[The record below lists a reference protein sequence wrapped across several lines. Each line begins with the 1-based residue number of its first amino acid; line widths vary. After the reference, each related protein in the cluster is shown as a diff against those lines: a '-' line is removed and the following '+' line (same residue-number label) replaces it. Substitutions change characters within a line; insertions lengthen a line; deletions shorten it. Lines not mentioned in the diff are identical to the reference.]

1 MSSTAGSA
9 GPQGAAPVN
18 PLLELRD
25 VTMHFPVKRGLL
37 TTRAVVRALD
47 GVSLS
52 MPRGETFGLV
62 GESGCGKSTLGRCI
76 LKLNLLTSG
85 QILFDGVE
93 ISRLSA
99 RQFLPY
105 RQRISMIFQDP
116 NACLNPR
123 LRVRD
128 LVAEPLRF
136 QETRMTSREIDRA
149 VDRVL
154 EDVGL
159 RPEYRNRYPHEFSG
173 GQQQR
178 IGIARA
184 LVLQPSLIV
193 CDEPVSALDVSVR
206 AQIINLLNA
215 LQEEHRLT
223 YLFISHDLSVVKFIS
238 RHLAIMYLGRLV
250 EVGDSDA
257 IFDLP
262 AHPYTESLL
271 LAAPVPDPALR
282 KKRTVL
288 RGEVPSPLA
297 IPSGC
302 RFHPRC
308 PYRTD
313 LCVSEEPHLR
323 EIAPGRRVACH
334 NFERLLAK
342 GRAENGGNPAN

>member
-1 MSSTAGSA
+1 M
-9 GPQGAAPVN
+9 N
-18 PLLELRD
+18 PILEMRD
-25 VTMHFPVKRGLL
+25 VAMYFPVKRGLL
-37 TTRAVVRALD
+37 STRAVVRALD

-52 MPRGETFGLV
+52 LVGGETFGLV

-76 LKLNLLTSG
+76 LRINRLTAG
-85 QILFDGVE
+85 TITFDGVRV
-93 ISRLSA
+93 SGMTA
-99 RQFLPY
+99 RQFMPY
-105 RQRISMIFQDP
+105 RRKISMIFQDP
-116 NACLNPR
+116 NASLNPR

-136 QETRMTSREIDRA
+136 QEERPSRREADRM

-159 RPEYRNRYPHEFSG
+159 RSEYRNRYPHEFSG

-215 LQEEHRLT
+215 LQEEHHLT

-238 RHLAIMYLGRLV
+238 RHLAIMYLGKLV
-250 EVGDSDA
+250 EMGDSDE
-257 IFDLP
+257 IFTSP
-262 AHPYTESLL
+262 AHPYTVSLL
-271 LAAPVPDPALR
+271 AAAPVPDPLV
-282 KKRTVL
+282 RTRRQLL
-288 RGEVPSPLA
+288 RGEVPSPLS
-297 IPSGC
+297 IPQGC

-308 PYRTD
+308 PYKTSI
-313 LCVSEEPHLR
+313 CVVIEPALS
-323 EIAPGRRVACH
+323 EIAPGHRVACH
-334 NFERLLAK
+334 NYMAVYGKAGLTP
-342 GRAENGGNPAN
+342 GG

>member
-1 MSSTAGSA
+1 MNAILEMKD
-9 GPQGAAPVN
+9 AA
-18 PLLELRD
+18 
-25 VTMHFPVKRGLL
+25 MHFPVKRGVLS
-37 TTRAVVRALD
+37 TRAVVRALD

-52 MPRGETFGLV
+52 LPRGETFGLV

-76 LKLNLLTSG
+76 LRLNPLTAGS
-85 QILFDGVE
+85 IAFDGVP
-93 ISRLSA
+93 ISGLSA

-105 RQRISMIFQDP
+105 RRKISMIFQDP

-136 QETRMTSREIDRA
+136 QERRLSRGEVDRA

-159 RPEYRNRYPHEFSG
+159 RTEYRNRYPHEFSG

-215 LQEEHRLT
+215 LQEEHHLT

-238 RHLAIMYLGRLV
+238 RHLAIMYLGKLV
-250 EVGDSDA
+250 EMGDSDA
-257 IFDLP
+257 IFDAP
-262 AHPYTESLL
+262 AHPYTVSLL
-271 LAAPVPDPALR
+271 LAAPVPDPAR
-282 KKRTVL
+282 RTQRAVL
-288 RGEVPSPLA
+288 RGEVPSPLS
-297 IPSGC
+297 IPAGC

-308 PYRTD
+308 PHRTEI
-313 LCVSEEPHLR
+313 CTRVEPVLA
-323 EIAPGRRVACH
+323 EIAPGHRVACH
-334 NFERLLAK
+334 NYTAVYGR
-342 GRAENGGNPAN
+342 RAEG